1 MHAERP
7 IIPRTTSSMK
17 MGIENG
23 TIRLVID
30 TTRLAYL
37 LQESCYG
44 NYRLASEFSDQTVG
58 PAAWLLDILFK
69 DASLADSILGLT
81 SWIPTERTSPFAWS
95 LPVVPPREGSL
106 DGDS

>member
-1 MHAERP
+1 MYAVGP

-17 MGIENG
+17 MGIANG

-37 LQESCYG
+37 LHESCCR
-44 NYRLASEFSDQTVG
+44 NHRLAPDFRDQTAG

-69 DASLADSILGLT
+69 DASLAFSTLVLLRGLPQKGPAHLLGV
-81 SWIPTERTSPFAWS
+81 SP
-95 LPVVPPREGSL
+95 
-106 DGDS
+106 

>member
-1 MHAERP
+1 
-7 IIPRTTSSMK
+7 MK
-17 MGIENG
+17 MEVEDG

-44 NYRLASEFSDQTVG
+44 NHRLASEFSDQTVG

-69 DASLADSILGLT
+69 EPPLPTQPWVLLRGLPQKGRAHLLGV
-81 SWIPTERTSPFAWS
+81 SP
-95 LPVVPPREGSL
+95 
-106 DGDS
+106 

>member
-1 MHAERP
+1 MYAVGP
-7 IIPRTTSSMK
+7 IIPRTTASMK
-17 MGIENG
+17 MEVEDG

-44 NYRLASEFSDQTVG
+44 NHRLAPDFSDQTAG

-69 DASLADSILGLT
+69 DASLAYSTLGPT
-81 SWIPTERTSPFAWS
+81 SWAPTERTSLFAWS
-95 LPVVPPREGSL
+95 LPVVAPREGSL
-106 DGDS
+106 GGDS